1 MAGTALYPSQW
12 DWYHRGDHHASPLSH
27 HPISNWPKN
36 QMNRS
41 LRTIMII
48 GVTQPESLNH
58 KVTELQVRAALGAG
72 TSDSE
77 SARQTDL
84 AARGSLR

>member
-1 MAGTALYPSQW
+1 
-12 DWYHRGDHHASPLSH
+12 
-27 HPISNWPKN
+27 
-36 QMNRS
+36 
-41 LRTIMII
+41 MII